1 MDESGFYLIAFIC
14 YVAIFGLI
22 GMIIGQTKGWPAAGF
37 LFGAL
42 LGPIGW
48 LVVAVGPN
56 IKAEEEA
63 RSARTGAAS
72 DARWQRV
79 RTAEDDVAKWAKKN
93 SPVKFECPACS
104 ALMTA
109 TMQEAAAGLRCEKC
123 GTGFVPD
130 KPFVERASDVPS
142 VTQRPAGATPSVAAE
157 KKKCPFCAELI
168 QAEAIKCRYCGSDLR
183 TAA

>member
-22 GMIIGQTKGWPAAGF
+22 GMIIGQTKGRPAAGF

-63 RSARTGAAS
+63 RSAKMGAIRGAH
-72 DARWQRV
+72 WQRI
-79 RTAEDDVAKWAKKN
+79 RSADDDVAKWAK
-93 SPVKFECPACS
+93 EHH
-104 ALMTA
+104 LDDGGD
-109 TMQEAAAGLRCEKC
+109 AAASSAM
-123 GTGFVPD
+123 P
-130 KPFVERASDVPS
+130 RA
-142 VTQRPAGATPSVAAE
+142 AGATPSVAVG
-157 KKKCPFCAELI
+157 KKKCPFCAEII

>member
-22 GMIIGQTKGWPAAGF
+22 GMAIGQTKGRPAAGF

-63 RSARTGAAS
+63 RSARMGAAS

-79 RTAEDDVAKWAKKN
+79 RTADDDVDKWAKELL
-93 SPVKFECPACS
+93 S
-104 ALMTA
+104 LDDGGD
-109 TMQEAAAGLRCEKC
+109 AAE
-123 GTGFVPD
+123 
-130 KPFVERASDVPS
+130 PS
-142 VTQRPAGATPSVAAE
+142 VMRRPAGAMPRPADAIPSVAAG

-183 TAA
+183 TQQSEP